1 MTTYSVYL
9 ADPFGVRLADASR
22 FVELKYS
29 LVTNSISRATLKL
42 PGDFDTTLIRIPD
55 GRLEIWRRL
64 ESGREYLDGDKTW
77 LIKKITQRRDDAGNI
92 STELEAHSPLC
103 LLREPGRFVNYYAGS
118 AQAEYPAA
126 PADNQIKQVV
136 RENLGSAALASRD
149 LSAYLSVAAN
159 LSQGANIAKAFAWRD
174 VLAVCQ
180 EFAEASTQAGIYIA
194 FDMIAPT
201 PDSYQFVT
209 YAGQRGVDHR
219 FPNGQNPVVLSPSMG
234 NLGSTELTID
244 YADEVTYVLCG
255 GSGEGAARVTGTAED
270 GARQGA
276 SPFGRREKFVE
287 QTSSDDVT
295 MLNVESSTELR
306 AGRARVLFSGKV
318 IETSDTK
325 YGVHW
330 GWGDYVTAQDFGRA
344 FDCRI
349 DAVTV
354 TVSGGGEY
362 ETIEAW
368 LRAEL

>member
-1 MTTYSVYL
+1 M
-9 ADPFGVRLADASR
+9 
-22 FVELKYS
+22 
-29 LVTNSISRATLKL
+29 
-42 PGDFDTTLIRIPD
+42 
-55 GRLEIWRRL
+55 
-64 ESGREYLDGDKTW
+64 
-77 LIKKITQRRDDAGNI
+77 
-92 STELEAHSPLC
+92 
-103 LLREPGRFVNYYAGS
+103 
-118 AQAEYPAA
+118 
-126 PADNQIKQVV
+126 
-136 RENLGSAALASRD
+136 
-149 LSAYLSVAAN
+149 
-159 LSQGANIAKAFAWRD
+159 
-174 VLAVCQ
+174 
-180 EFAEASTQAGIYIA
+180 
-194 FDMIAPT
+194 
-201 PDSYQFVT
+201 
-209 YAGQRGVDHR
+209 
-219 FPNGQNPVVLSPSMG
+219 
-234 NLGSTELTID
+234 
-244 YADEVTYVLCG
+244 TYVLCG

-354 TVSGGGEY
+354 TVSGGGED

-368 LRAEL
+368 LRAAPSPSIG